1 MGIPSRPY
9 RSALQRNLKQ
19 GLAGAIALA
28 AIGSTS
34 LSAQPLAMDGAGLT
48 VTHSHIVQLKS
59 ILRLTPEQERHWT
72 AVEVAL
78 RGLVTAQEA
87 KETPH
92 GIAQTVRARAAAIT
106 ATTAAIARV
115 LVAAKP
121 LIKSLNE
128 EQRREV
134 MALGRSL
141 GIGTLAAA
149 L

>member
-1 MGIPSRPY
+1 
-9 RSALQRNLKQ
+9 
-19 GLAGAIALA
+19 
-28 AIGSTS
+28 
-34 LSAQPLAMDGAGLT
+34 MDGAGLT

-59 ILRLTPEQERHWT
+59 ILRLTPEQARYWPS
-72 AVEVAL
+72 VEVAL
-78 RGLVTAQEA
+78 RGLVTAHEA

-106 ATTAAIARV
+106 ANSAGIARV

-128 EQRREV
+128 EQRRE
-134 MALGRSL
+134 ALALARSL
-141 GIGTLAAA
+141 GMGTFAAV